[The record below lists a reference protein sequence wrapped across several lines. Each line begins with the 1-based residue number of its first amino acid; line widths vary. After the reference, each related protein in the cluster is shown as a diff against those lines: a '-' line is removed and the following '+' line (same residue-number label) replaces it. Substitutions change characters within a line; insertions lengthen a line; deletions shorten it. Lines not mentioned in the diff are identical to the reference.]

1 MAQSIN
7 KPRGTLDYFGAN
19 KLAFDNLVNVLN
31 LEAQKYGVEPIEVP
45 VFEESKLF
53 KRGVGESTDIVNKE
67 TFDLTPKGGHDYTLR
82 PEFTAGINRA
92 IIENK
97 LYASPDLPIKFYY
110 CGPIFRYERPQVGRF
125 REFHQWGVEFVDKKV
140 DLITTISCLSLF
152 YNQVKKALEIDPIL
166 KVNFLGSF
174 SSREEYKKALRLY
187 FEPKIGQMCPDCQ
200 RRLEQN
206 PLRILDC
213 KVTEDRPIIE
223 AAPLVT
229 DFLSDEDKSE
239 YSEILKALDSLNIPY
254 VCDDKLVRG
263 LDYYTG
269 LVFEIYDKD
278 NLELGAL
285 GGGGKYGHLMND
297 LGGPDFE
304 GVGYSF
310 GVERLVL
317 ARKNVEELKN
327 SLDYFMIVL
336 DKTKANDMIVLAN
349 KLQQNNHSVSFASM
363 DKALTGAI
371 KMADRMNS
379 KTVIIADNR
388 GYHVKNMS
396 TRTQIDYESISDLMD
411 IE

>member
-1 MAQSIN
+1 
-7 KPRGTLDYFGAN
+7 
-19 KLAFDNLVNVLN
+19 
-31 LEAQKYGVEPIEVP
+31 
-45 VFEESKLF
+45 
-53 KRGVGESTDIVNKE
+53 
-67 TFDLTPKGGHDYTLR
+67 
-82 PEFTAGINRA
+82 
-92 IIENK
+92 
-97 LYASPDLPIKFYY
+97 
-110 CGPIFRYERPQVGRF
+110 
-125 REFHQWGVEFVDKKV
+125 
-140 DLITTISCLSLF
+140 
-152 YNQVKKALEIDPIL
+152 
-166 KVNFLGSF
+166 
-174 SSREEYKKALRLY
+174 
-187 FEPKIGQMCPDCQ
+187 MCPDCQ

-336 DKTKANDMIVLAN
+336 DKSKANDMIVLAN

-379 KTVIIADNR
+379 KMVIIADNR
-388 GYHVKNMS
+388 GYHVKNVS
-396 TRTQIDYESISDLMD
+396 TYSN
-411 IE
+411 

>member
-1 MAQSIN
+1 
-7 KPRGTLDYFGAN
+7 
-19 KLAFDNLVNVLN
+19 
-31 LEAQKYGVEPIEVP
+31 
-45 VFEESKLF
+45 
-53 KRGVGESTDIVNKE
+53 
-67 TFDLTPKGGHDYTLR
+67 
-82 PEFTAGINRA
+82 
-92 IIENK
+92 
-97 LYASPDLPIKFYY
+97 
-110 CGPIFRYERPQVGRF
+110 
-125 REFHQWGVEFVDKKV
+125 
-140 DLITTISCLSLF
+140 
-152 YNQVKKALEIDPIL
+152 
-166 KVNFLGSF
+166 
-174 SSREEYKKALRLY
+174 
-187 FEPKIGQMCPDCQ
+187 MCPDCQ

-379 KTVIIADNR
+379 KIVIIADNR